1 MSDYYNP
8 VAACMIR
15 NRTKEREMR
24 DELKDRAIALLKDTW
39 AQGYEAGVKAT
50 NVDCGVVWEERI
62 DAIKADISEYEKEC
76 QSTVETETCKKCTA
90 DTFRNIER
98 IINMHVGGDA
108 E

>member
-39 AQGYEAGVKAT
+39 AQGYESGVKAT
-50 NVDCGVVWEERI
+50 NIDCGVVWEERI
-62 DAIKADISEYEKEC
+62 DVIKAEIDSHC
-76 QSTVETETCKKCTA
+76 S
-90 DTFRNIER
+90 DNRDRNDGLYIAMK
-98 IINMHVGGDA
+98 IIDKHCGGDA
-108 E
+108 GE